1 MNNGSDLRSWGIA
14 LLRVAVGVIFVM
26 HGWQKLSWG
35 FHDVAG
41 FLNSLGIP
49 QPTVAAVLLTTV
61 ELLGGIALILGL
73 LTRYAAA
80 LLAID
85 MLVAII
91 TYHGKHGFFLPS
103 GVEFVMLVL
112 TANINLMLAGAG
124 ALSVDAFRR
133 KIGSGS

>member
-1 MNNGSDLRSWGIA
+1 
-14 LLRVAVGVIFVM
+14 
-26 HGWQKLSWG
+26 
-35 FHDVAG
+35 
-41 FLNSLGIP
+41 

-103 GVEFVMLVL
+103 GVEFVMLIL
-112 TANINLMLAGAG
+112 TANINLILAGGG
-124 ALSVDAFRR
+124 ALSVDAFRK